1 MKKVVVRTFVLALAL
16 ALAPSGSARA
26 ACGIGSTIWEGS
38 SGTVP
43 WLLALT
49 TDIFTFKG
57 ISTTFEIAGCTE
69 KNNIFKSA
77 ASAQVRQYASSNFDR
92 LAEDMA
98 RGQGEHLEAF
108 AHLLQIEEQD
118 RAAFAALAQENFDA
132 LIAHDNVTVA
142 EFLTTLFDL
151 MAEHKTLSRY
161 VQS

>member
-1 MKKVVVRTFVLALAL
+1 MVVRTFVLALAF
-16 ALAPSGSARA
+16 AFAPTGIARA
-26 ACGIGSTIWEGS
+26 GCGVGTTIWEGS

-49 TDIFTFKG
+49 TDFWTFKG
-57 ISTTFEIAGCTE
+57 ISTTFEIAGCTAQ
-69 KNNIFKSA
+69 NNIFKRA
-77 ASAQVRQYASSNFDR
+77 DTAKVRDYASSNFDR

-108 AHLLQIEEQD
+108 AHLLQIGEED
-118 RAAFAALAQENFDA
+118 RAAFTALAQENFDV

-142 EFLTTLFDL
+142 EFLSALFNL
-151 MAEHKTLSRY
+151 MAEHQTLSRY

>member
-1 MKKVVVRTFVLALAL
+1 MKKIVVRTFVLALAFG
-16 ALAPSGSARA
+16 LAPTGIARA
-26 ACGIGSTIWEGS
+26 ACGIGSTIWEGYD
-38 SGTVP
+38 GTGP

-69 KNNIFKSA
+69 KNNIFKKV
-77 ASAQVRQYASSNFDR
+77 ASAEVRHYASSNFDR

-108 AHLLQIEEQD
+108 AHLSQIGEED
-118 RAAFAALAQENFDA
+118 RAAFTALAQENFEV

>member
-1 MKKVVVRTFVLALAL
+1 MVVRTFVLALAL
-16 ALAPSGSARA
+16 ALAPTGTARA
-26 ACGIGSTIWEGS
+26 GCGVGTTIWEGY
-38 SGTVP
+38 SGPIP

-49 TDIFTFKG
+49 TDFFTFKG
-57 ISTTFEIAGCTE
+57 ISTTFEILGCTP
-69 KNNIFKSA
+69 KDNIFRGL
-77 ASAQVRQYASSNFDR
+77 ASAEVRHYASSNFDR

-108 AHLLQIEEQD
+108 AHLLQINQED
-118 RAAFAALAQENFDA
+118 RAAFTALTQENLDV